1 MQRTKGNAV
10 IGGSLAACGLVLA
23 ATAIGITAQASGGT
37 GKPTAREARRLSL
50 VETAH
55 LKLSGE
61 HGSALTERGRA
72 TGTYNAP
79 VTVTLTIHPKSVTA
93 VVTISPTGGSIR
105 GTANANYVVKGAYG
119 YFGGTFTLRG
129 GTGKYSHISEVNGKP
144 LGISGVIN
152 RVSFAMEVKALGE
165 ANL

>member
-1 MQRTKGNAV
+1 MQRIKGKAAV
-10 IGGSLAACGLVLA
+10 GRSLAACGLALVSVVGL
-23 ATAIGITAQASGGT
+23 TAQASGGT
-37 GKPTAREARRLSL
+37 GKPAAREARRVSL

-55 LKLSGE
+55 LKFTGE
-61 HGSALTERGRA
+61 HGSALAERGRA

-79 VTVTLTIHPKSVTA
+79 VTVTLTLHPKSVTA
-93 VVTISPTGGSIR
+93 VVTISPTGGSIS

-119 YFGGTFTLRG
+119 YFGGTFTLRK

-152 RVSFAMEVKALGE
+152 RTSFAMEVKAHGDV
-165 ANL
+165 NL

>member
-1 MQRTKGNAV
+1 MHRIQGNSV
-10 IGGSLAACGLVLA
+10 TGRSLAACGLMLV
-23 ATAIGITAQASGGT
+23 ATAAGLTAQASGGT
-37 GKPTAREARRLSL
+37 AKPTAHAARRLSL

-55 LKLSGE
+55 LKFSSE
-61 HGSALTERGRA
+61 HGAALNERGSA

-79 VTVTLTIHPKSVTA
+79 V
-93 VVTISPTGGSIR
+93 VTIYPRGGSIR
-105 GTANANYVVKGAYG
+105 GTANANYVVRGVYG

-144 LGISGVIN
+144 LGISGKIERTN
-152 RVSFAMEVKALGE
+152 FAMEVKAHGE